1 MKNLKLLI
9 ILLIIL
15 AIGLTIVLVILNL
28 NNDKTI
34 EQNRAITYL
43 NNVENNQTSTVENQ
57 VDAEAPQMTFNT
69 SLQKI
74 TSNSMLY
81 SISKNINKYFN
92 YIREGNMQAVSELGG
107 DNLYTI
113 PNYAKYVVKQA
124 YSTGNAYMTKYY
136 TYGILTVANGN
147 YTSTEQEI
155 CMIIY
160 LTAENKGYKI
170 ETITP
175 EEFNNMKELEQDEKI
190 NIVQGTYNIYE
201 YEYVDNVKQMEI
213 YLEDFVFQTFFN
225 TENAYNLLNEEYK
238 LKRFGNINEFVKYV
252 TEKQNQLKNIK
263 IVQYNV
269 DDNGENKIYKG
280 TDEYGNYYHI
290 IEKSYM
296 EYEIILDNYT
306 MQDYS
311 GSSQKKKIE
320 KSAEKFILML
330 NSADYTNAYNLL
342 EPTFKAT
349 YFPTEQEFI
358 NYIKSNWFARNIIAS
373 REANE
378 DGTCVVTIKETIST
392 TSNKM
397 QKQFKVNMGEGMD
410 FTIEFNV

>member
-1 MKNLKLLI
+1 M
-9 ILLIIL
+9 L
-15 AIGLTIVLVILNL
+15 AVGLTAVIIIMNL
-28 NNDKTI
+28 QNDKNIGNDNIVISTEYNNTGTLEYNKI
-34 EQNRAITYL
+34 ANEL
-43 NNVENNQTSTVENQ
+43 NG
-57 VDAEAPQMTFNT
+57 EAPELTFNT
-69 SLQKI
+69 
-74 TSNSMLY
+74 T
-81 SISKNINKYFN
+81 
-92 YIREGNMQAVSELGG
+92 IREITDKSTLYALSNNIDRYFSYIKDWNTTAVNELGG
-107 DNLYTI
+107 NNVYSITNNVKYTI
-113 PNYAKYVVKQA
+113 RQAVV
-124 YSTGNAYMTKYY
+124 TGNGYQNKYY
-136 TYGILTVANGN
+136 TYGILTIANGDF
-147 YTSTEQEI
+147 TATEQEI
-155 CMIIY
+155 CMIMY
-160 LTAENKGYKI
+160 VDLENNTYKLEKATKEQLSNISEITKEEDIDIPKGNY
-170 ETITP
+170 
-175 EEFNNMKELEQDEKI
+175 NNF
-190 NIVQGTYNIYE
+190 E
-201 YEYVDNVKQMEI
+201 YEYINNVKQMEI

-252 TEKQNQLKNIK
+252 TEKQNQLRNIK

-269 DDNGENKIYKG
+269 DDDGENKIYKG

-311 GSSQKKKIE
+311 NSSQKEKIE

-349 YFPTEQEFI
+349 YFPTEQDFI
-358 NYIKSNWFARNIIAS
+358 NYIKNNWFARNIIAS

-397 QKQFKVNMGEGMD
+397 QKQFKVNMGEDMD